1 MLSWDDMQENHSD
14 TDQVVRVEALKP
26 VDGGMALTI
35 SGEESVLVVPKEF
48 AARANLQPG
57 VVLHERQLV
66 SLRRVAA
73 LLACERKTLRLLAM
87 REHSE
92 GELQRKLRRA
102 GFDREVM
109 EEIIG
114 KYRRQGALDDTRFA
128 QMIGRSLVGRRPCGK
143 AYLSACLQRKL
154 VDRSLAEETARML
167 LAGTDEVE
175 LAVAALQQR
184 RSLFEQFE
192 LERARTKAYNYL
204 ARRGFAHATARAA
217 FERLFIDQNKEDDY

>member
-1 MLSWDDMQENHSD
+1 MPEHHSE
-14 TDQVVRVEALKP
+14 TDQTICIEALRP

-35 SGEESVLVVPKEF
+35 RGEEDVLVVPSEF

-57 VVLHERQLV
+57 VVLHGGQLD
-66 SLRRVAA
+66 SLRRAAA

-92 GELQRKLRRA
+92 GELRRKLRRA

-109 EEIIG
+109 LEIIG
-114 KYRRQGALDDTRFA
+114 KFRHQGALDDNRFA
-128 QMIGRSLVGRRPCGK
+128 QMIGRSLVRRRPCGK
-143 AYLSACLQRKL
+143 AYLSAYLQRKL
-154 VDRSLAEETARML
+154 VDRSLAEDTAQML

-175 LAVAALQQR
+175 LAIAALQQR
-184 RSLFEQFE
+184 RSSFEQFE
-192 LERARTKAYNYL
+192 LGRARTKAYNYL